1 MTCSSF
7 FGSVMIF
14 DVVMLTSAHSATDD
28 RIFYREAKTLH
39 EAGQSVCVVG
49 RHLRLEVLE
58 GIHIR
63 PLRGA
68 ASRPQRLLLGLTI
81 LRIAITLNGRLYII
95 HDPELIGIA
104 LILRLLGKKVVYDAH
119 ENLPAQIQQKEW
131 IPKPI
136 RGVVAPAMASV
147 EWAASQVLSGVIAAV
162 PAIAARFPARK
173 TILARNFPTRSALE
187 TLAEGPAITQRAN
200 LVIYTGGLSRVRG
213 IRELVEAF
221 RQLEGA
227 ELWLVGDFDDP
238 TFRQELLARLPNNV
252 QWLGW
257 KTHPEV
263 LKLYR
268 MAKLGAVLLHPTPN
282 HRCAL
287 PVKLFEYL
295 GAGLP
300 IIASDFPEYKDL
312 VEGCGMQ
319 VDPTNVD
326 EIRNGIKL
334 LLTNDLA
341 LTEMSTRARHRVVA
355 SCNWQN
361 DGARLVDFC
370 TRLMAP
376 PLAIAGTG
384 LSSSP
389 GPSNSR

>member
-1 MTCSSF
+1 MT
-7 FGSVMIF
+7 F

-28 RIFYREAKTLH
+28 RIFYREAMTLH
-39 EAGQSVCVVG
+39 EAGQSVCIVG
-49 RHLRLEVLE
+49 RHLRCDILE

-63 PLRGA
+63 ALRDA
-68 ASRPQRLLLGLTI
+68 PSRPQRLLLGLTV
-81 LRIAITLNGRLYII
+81 LKTAIALNSRLYII
-95 HDPELIGIA
+95 HDPELIGVA
-104 LILRLLGKKVVYDAH
+104 LILRLLGKRVVYDAH
-119 ENLPAQIQQKEW
+119 ENLPAQIQQKDW

-136 RGVVAPAMASV
+136 RWVVAPTIASV
-147 EWAASQVLSGVIAAV
+147 EWAASHLLSGIIAAV

-173 TILARNFPTRSALE
+173 TILVRNFPTRSALQ

-221 RQLEGA
+221 RELEGT

-238 TFRQELLARLPNNV
+238 TFRQELLATLPGNV
-252 QWLGW
+252 KWLGW

-300 IIASDFPEYKDL
+300 VIASDFPEYKEL
-312 VEGCGMQ
+312 VQGCGIQ
-319 VDPTNVD
+319 VNPTDVD
-326 EIRNGIKL
+326 KIRNGIKM
-334 LLTNDLA
+334 LLTNDVELA
-341 LTEMSTRARHRVVA
+341 EMSTRARQRVVD
-355 SCNWQN
+355 SFSWQ
-361 DGARLVDFC
+361 GEGVRLVRFC
-370 TRLMAP
+370 TEHMAP
-376 PLAIAGTG
+376 PGVIAKTILA
-384 LSSSP
+384 SSP
-389 GPSNSR
+389 GHSDT